1 MVAPRL
7 GTQSRRLPA
16 PWRAGALS
24 RLWSG
29 ETRSR
34 LTNSGTRLQPGAG

>member
-16 PWRAGALS
+16 PGRARALS
-24 RLWSG
+24 RLGSG
-29 ETRSR
+29 EIRSR
-34 LTNSGTRLQPGAG
+34 LTISGMRLQPGAG